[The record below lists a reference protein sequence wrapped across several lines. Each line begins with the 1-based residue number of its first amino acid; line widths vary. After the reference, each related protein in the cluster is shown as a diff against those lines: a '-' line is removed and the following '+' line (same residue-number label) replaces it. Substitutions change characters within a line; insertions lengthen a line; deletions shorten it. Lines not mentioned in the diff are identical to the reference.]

1 MCVHHAQ
8 MRLTHQLL
16 NNGVHIGQHMR
27 VTSEDILLNSPPFFH
42 CFGLVLGNLAF
53 WTHGAC
59 VVVAKC
65 AVAR

>member
-1 MCVHHAQ
+1 
-8 MRLTHQLL
+8 
-16 NNGVHIGQHMR
+16 MR

-65 AVAR
+65 AFVCRRVAEVAASTLIPQPTCAR